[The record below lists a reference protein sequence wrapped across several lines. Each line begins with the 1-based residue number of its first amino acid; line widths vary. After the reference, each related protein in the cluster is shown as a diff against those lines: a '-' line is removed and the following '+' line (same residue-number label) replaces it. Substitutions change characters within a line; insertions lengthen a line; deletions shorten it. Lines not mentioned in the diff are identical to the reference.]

1 MRSVV
6 MALAGAVLMAAAPA
20 RAQEGNA
27 LAQAVATEAHSNET
41 NMVSAAEAMP
51 ADKYGFKA
59 TPPQISFGDLIHH
72 AAQANNLLCSLL
84 AGEKAPE
91 TSVPATGSKDAL
103 VAQMK
108 ASFAFCDAAF
118 KKIDPA
124 TLADEVPMFG
134 RKMTKAWVIVH
145 MALDWGDHYSQAAMM
160 LRLNGIVPP
169 SSQRRPAK

>member
-6 MALAGAVLMAAAPA
+6 VALAGAVLIAASPA
-20 RAQEGNA
+20 RAQDGNA
-27 LAQAVATEAHSNET
+27 LAQAVATEAHGNET

-51 ADKYGFKA
+51 ADKYGFKP
-59 TPPQISFGDLIHH
+59 TPPQVSFGDLIHH
-72 AAQANNLLCSLL
+72 AALANNALCSVI
-84 AGEKAPE
+84 AGEKAPA

-103 VAQMK
+103 IAQMK
-108 ASFAFCDAAF
+108 TSFAYCDAAF

-124 TLADEVPMFG
+124 KLGDEVPMFG
-134 RKMTKAWVIVH
+134 RQVTQAWVIVH
-145 MALDWGDHYSQAAMM
+145 MAVDWGDHYSQAAMM